1 MRRPLLDHRDSPQ
14 LDVSRVLAAH
24 IGRVGRPWHAL
35 AVLVLVALAPACTPP
50 GVQYSVVPSAP
61 KASTRPAEAQPVA
74 PTGDRQL
81 DAFLAEFASAL
92 DRHDWYAVARWLDPP
107 TYAELHDAAVA
118 AGATPEAAAA
128 TLIAS
133 ALGLDALAP
142 SGDEAPFAGLDR
154 TLVVTLREASAIGS
168 GVTRVQGDVRLAD
181 DSRLPLNAFVQKAS
195 GRYRLVLSRV

>member
-1 MRRPLLDHRDSPQ
+1 MRRLRPPVSRQ
-14 LDVSRVLAAH
+14 LDRRSIVSAV
-24 IGRVGRPWHAL
+24 RVGLVRSPWHAL
-35 AVLVLVALAPACTPP
+35 VVLTLIALAPACTPP
-50 GVQYSVVPSAP
+50 GVQYSAVPSAP
-61 KASTRPAEAQPVA
+61 KAATRPAEAQPVA

-107 TYAELHDAAVA
+107 TYADLHDEGVA

-142 SGDEAPFAGLDR
+142 SGAEAPFAGLDR
-154 TLVVTLREASAIGS
+154 ILVVTLREASEIGS

-181 DSRLPLNAFVQKAS
+181 DSRLALNAFVQKAS